1 MMNKKKLCIIIV
13 IAIIVTGL
21 AVTFAVLSK
30 SGKHKENVNEETTVN
45 NEKQTDSVTE
55 AAKADERKQ
64 VQTSVTMQFKQSNS
78 WEGNGR
84 FYAQYDLVI
93 DNKETAKI
101 SDWTFKLNTISGIT
115 LEQSWNCTVDTSD
128 SEWRV
133 VPVDYNKIIE
143 SQAQMNNVGLI
154 ISSASKEGL
163 TKYTLYFMFDTG
175 KEIVLASDGKAYKA
189 GEKIADSSE
198 ESTVSQPEDTKQSD
212 ENTAQPG
219 GSDSGNDSGNNSDTG
234 SNAGIVT
241 TVPTGRLQVSGTKLT
256 DESGNI
262 IQLRGVST
270 HGISWFPDY
279 VNYDAFATLRDDWGA
294 NVVRI
299 AMYPEEY
306 NGYLSGGDKAALKQI
321 IDNGVNYAT
330 ELGMYVIID
339 WHVLNYAPS
348 RHTQEACDFFAE
360 MASKYSGHDNVIY
373 EICNEPVGAD
383 WNSDIKPY
391 AETVIGT
398 IRQFDDHALIL
409 VGTNTWSQDV
419 DSVVGNTLDDGN
431 VMYVAH
437 FYAGTHKE
445 NIRNK
450 ISTALN
456 AGVPVFISECSICD
470 ASGNGG
476 IDYASANEWLD
487 FMNSNQ
493 LSFIAWSL
501 SNKAETSALISS
513 GCSAKNYLA
522 KEEITELNE
531 IVTMYLDYATRQA
544 RRHIPMTMEDWKT
557 KLDAF
562 LRFNDAD
569 VLQDKG
575 KVTAAIAKEF
585 AESEFEK
592 YRVIQDS
599 LYQSDFDRLLNS
611 VDDEI

>member
-30 SGKHKENVNEETTVN
+30 SGKHKENVNAESTVN
-45 NEKQTDSVTE
+45 NEKQTGSVTE
-55 AAKADERKQ
+55 AAKEDAGEQ

-93 DNKETAKI
+93 DNKETVKI
-101 SDWTFKLNTISGIT
+101 SDWTFKLNTISGTT

-128 SEWRV
+128 SQWSV
-133 VPVDYNKIIE
+133 VPVEFNKIIE
-143 SQAQMNNVGLI
+143 SQAQMNSVGFI
-154 ISSASKEGL
+154 ISSASKEEL
-163 TKYTLYFMFDTG
+163 TKYTLDFKLESG
-175 KEIVLASDGKAYKA
+175 VEIVLANDGKAYKA
-189 GEKIADSSE
+189 GEEIADSSE
-198 ESTVSQPEDTKQSD
+198 ESTISQEDTKQSD

-219 GSDSGNDSGNNSDTG
+219 GNDSGNDSGNNADTG

-330 ELGMYVIID
+330 QLGMYVIID

-360 MASKYSGHDNVIY
+360 MASKYSDHDNVIY

-391 AETVIGT
+391 AETVVGT
-398 IRQFDDHALIL
+398 IRKYDDHALIL

-476 IDYASANEWLD
+476 IDYASASEWLD

-513 GCSAKNYLA
+513 GCSAKSGWSDGDLSETGRWF
-522 KEEITELNE
+522 KS
-531 IVTMYLDYATRQA
+531 
-544 RRHIPMTMEDWKT
+544 
-557 KLDAF
+557 
-562 LRFNDAD
+562 
-569 VLQDKG
+569 
-575 KVTAAIAKEF
+575 AI
-585 AESEFEK
+585 SG
-592 YRVIQDS
+592 R
-599 LYQSDFDRLLNS
+599 
-611 VDDEI
+611 

>member
-30 SGKHKENVNEETTVN
+30 SGKHKENVNAESMVN
-45 NEKQTDSVTE
+45 NEKQTGSVTE
-55 AAKADERKQ
+55 TAKEDAGEQ

-84 FYAQYDLVI
+84 FYAQYDLII
-93 DNKETAKI
+93 DNKEDVKI
-101 SDWTFKLNTISGIT
+101 SDWTFKINTTNGTT

-128 SEWRV
+128 LQWSV

-143 SQAQMNNVGLI
+143 SQAQMNNVGFI
-154 ISSASKEGL
+154 ISFASKEEL
-163 TKYTLYFMFDTG
+163 KKYTLDFKLESGM
-175 KEIVLASDGKAYKA
+175 EIVLANDGKAYKA
-189 GEKIADSSE
+189 GEEIADSSE
-198 ESTVSQPEDTKQSD
+198 ESTVSQEDTKQSD

-219 GSDSGNDSGNNSDTG
+219 GNDSGNDSGNNSDTG

-306 NGYLSGGDKAALKQI
+306 NGYLSGGDKDSLKQI

-409 VGTNTWSQDV
+409 VGTNTWLQDV

-431 VMYVAH
+431 VMYVVH

-513 GCSAKNYLA
+513 GCSAKSGWSDGDLSETGRWF
-522 KEEITELNE
+522 KS
-531 IVTMYLDYATRQA
+531 
-544 RRHIPMTMEDWKT
+544 
-557 KLDAF
+557 
-562 LRFNDAD
+562 
-569 VLQDKG
+569 
-575 KVTAAIAKEF
+575 AI
-585 AESEFEK
+585 SG
-592 YRVIQDS
+592 R
-599 LYQSDFDRLLNS
+599 
-611 VDDEI
+611 

>member
-1 MMNKKKLCIIIV
+1 M
-13 IAIIVTGL
+13 
-21 AVTFAVLSK
+21 
-30 SGKHKENVNEETTVN
+30 
-45 NEKQTDSVTE
+45 
-55 AAKADERKQ
+55 
-64 VQTSVTMQFKQSNS
+64 
-78 WEGNGR
+78 
-84 FYAQYDLVI
+84 
-93 DNKETAKI
+93 
-101 SDWTFKLNTISGIT
+101 
-115 LEQSWNCTVDTSD
+115 
-128 SEWRV
+128 
-133 VPVDYNKIIE
+133 PVDYNKIIE
-143 SQAQMNNVGLI
+143 SQAQMNNVGFI
-154 ISSASKEGL
+154 ISFASKEEL
-163 TKYTLYFMFDTG
+163 KKYTLDFKLESGM
-175 KEIVLASDGKAYKA
+175 EIVLADDGKAYKA

-513 GCSAKNYLA
+513 GCSAKSGWSDGDLSETGRWF
-522 KEEITELNE
+522 KS
-531 IVTMYLDYATRQA
+531 
-544 RRHIPMTMEDWKT
+544 
-557 KLDAF
+557 
-562 LRFNDAD
+562 
-569 VLQDKG
+569 
-575 KVTAAIAKEF
+575 AI
-585 AESEFEK
+585 SG
-592 YRVIQDS
+592 R
-599 LYQSDFDRLLNS
+599 
-611 VDDEI
+611 

>member
-30 SGKHKENVNEETTVN
+30 SGKHKENVNAESTVN
-45 NEKQTDSVTE
+45 NEKQTGSEQTS
-55 AAKADERKQ
+55 KADEKKQ
-64 VQTSVTMQFKQSNS
+64 IKTSVTMQFKQSNS

-93 DNKETAKI
+93 DNKESVKI
-101 SDWTFKLNTISGIT
+101 SDWTFKLNTISGTT

-128 SEWRV
+128 SEWSV

-154 ISSASKEGL
+154 ISSAYKEEL
-163 TKYTLYFMFDTG
+163 TKYTLDFMLESG
-175 KEIVLASDGKAYKA
+175 VEIVLANDGKAYKA
-189 GEKIADSSE
+189 GEEIADSSE
-198 ESTVSQPEDTKQSD
+198 ESTAAQPEDTKPSD
-212 ENTAQPG
+212 GNTAQPG
-219 GSDSGNDSGNNSDTG
+219 GNDSGNDSGNNTDTG

-348 RHTQEACDFFAE
+348 RHTQETCDFFAE
-360 MASKYSGHDNVIY
+360 MASKYSDHDNVIY

-476 IDYASANEWLD
+476 IDYASASEWLD

-513 GCSAKNYLA
+513 GCSAKSGWSDGDLSETGRWF
-522 KEEITELNE
+522 KS
-531 IVTMYLDYATRQA
+531 
-544 RRHIPMTMEDWKT
+544 
-557 KLDAF
+557 
-562 LRFNDAD
+562 
-569 VLQDKG
+569 
-575 KVTAAIAKEF
+575 AI
-585 AESEFEK
+585 SG
-592 YRVIQDS
+592 R
-599 LYQSDFDRLLNS
+599 
-611 VDDEI
+611 

>member
-30 SGKHKENVNEETTVN
+30 SGKHKENVNAESTVN
-45 NEKQTDSVTE
+45 NEKQTGSVTE
-55 AAKADERKQ
+55 AANEDAGEQ
-64 VQTSVTMQFKQSNS
+64 VQTSVTMQFRQSNS

-93 DNKETAKI
+93 DNKESVKI
-101 SDWTFKLNTISGIT
+101 SDWTFKFNTVSGTT

-128 SEWRV
+128 SQWSV
-133 VPVDYNKIIE
+133 VPVEFNKIIE
-143 SQAQMNNVGLI
+143 SQAQMNSVGFI
-154 ISSASKEGL
+154 ISSASKEEL
-163 TKYTLYFMFDTG
+163 TKYILDFKLESG
-175 KEIVLASDGKAYKA
+175 VEIVLANDGKAYKA
-189 GEKIADSSE
+189 GEEIADSSE
-198 ESTVSQPEDTKQSD
+198 ESTAAQPEDTKPSD
-212 ENTAQPG
+212 GNTAQPG

-513 GCSAKNYLA
+513 GCSAKSGWSDGDLSETGRWF
-522 KEEITELNE
+522 KS
-531 IVTMYLDYATRQA
+531 
-544 RRHIPMTMEDWKT
+544 
-557 KLDAF
+557 
-562 LRFNDAD
+562 
-569 VLQDKG
+569 
-575 KVTAAIAKEF
+575 AI
-585 AESEFEK
+585 SG
-592 YRVIQDS
+592 R
-599 LYQSDFDRLLNS
+599 
-611 VDDEI
+611 

>member
-30 SGKHKENVNEETTVN
+30 SGKHKENVNAESTVN
-45 NEKQTDSVTE
+45 NEKQTGSVTE
-55 AAKADERKQ
+55 TAKEDAGKQ

-93 DNKETAKI
+93 DNKESVKI
-101 SDWTFKLNTISGIT
+101 SDWTFKFNTISGTT

-128 SEWRV
+128 SQWSV
-133 VPVDYNKIIE
+133 VPVEFNKIIE
-143 SQAQMNNVGLI
+143 SQAQMNSVGFI
-154 ISSASKEGL
+154 ISSASKEEL
-163 TKYTLYFMFDTG
+163 TKYTLDFKLESG
-175 KEIVLASDGKAYKA
+175 VEIVLANDGKAYKA
-189 GEKIADSSE
+189 GEEIADSSE
-198 ESTVSQPEDTKQSD
+198 ESTAAQPEDTKPSD
-212 ENTAQPG
+212 GNTAQPG
-219 GSDSGNDSGNNSDTG
+219 GSDSENDSGNNSDTG

-306 NGYLSGGDKAALKQI
+306 NGYLSGGDKDSLKQI

-398 IRQFDDHALIL
+398 IRKYDDHALIL

-513 GCSAKNYLA
+513 GCSAKSGWSDGDLSETGRWF
-522 KEEITELNE
+522 KS
-531 IVTMYLDYATRQA
+531 
-544 RRHIPMTMEDWKT
+544 
-557 KLDAF
+557 
-562 LRFNDAD
+562 
-569 VLQDKG
+569 
-575 KVTAAIAKEF
+575 AI
-585 AESEFEK
+585 SG
-592 YRVIQDS
+592 R
-599 LYQSDFDRLLNS
+599 
-611 VDDEI
+611 

>member
-21 AVTFAVLSK
+21 AVIFAVLSK
-30 SGKHKENVNEETTVN
+30 SGKHKENVNAESTVN
-45 NEKQTDSVTE
+45 NEKQTGSVTE
-55 AAKADERKQ
+55 TAKEDAGEQ
-64 VQTSVTMQFKQSNS
+64 VQTSVTMQFRQSNS

-93 DNKETAKI
+93 DNKESVKI
-101 SDWTFKLNTISGIT
+101 SDWTFKFNTISGTT

-128 SEWRV
+128 SQWSV

-143 SQAQMNNVGLI
+143 SQAQMNNVGFI
-154 ISSASKEGL
+154 ISFASKEEL
-163 TKYTLYFMFDTG
+163 KKYTLDFKLESGM
-175 KEIVLASDGKAYKA
+175 EIVLADDGKAYKA
-189 GEKIADSSE
+189 GEEIADSSE
-198 ESTVSQPEDTKQSD
+198 ESTAAQPEDTKPSD
-212 ENTAQPG
+212 GNTAQPG

-241 TVPTGRLQVSGTKLT
+241 TDPTGRLQVSGTKLT

-279 VNYDAFATLRDDWGA
+279 VNYDAFATLKNDWGA

-306 NGYLSGGDKAALKQI
+306 NGYLSSGDKAALKQI

-348 RHTQEACDFFAE
+348 RHTQEACYFFAE

-398 IRQFDDHALIL
+398 IRKYDDHALIL

-487 FMNSNQ
+487 FINSNQ

-513 GCSAKNYLA
+513 GCSAKSGWSDGDLSETGRWF
-522 KEEITELNE
+522 KS
-531 IVTMYLDYATRQA
+531 
-544 RRHIPMTMEDWKT
+544 
-557 KLDAF
+557 
-562 LRFNDAD
+562 
-569 VLQDKG
+569 
-575 KVTAAIAKEF
+575 AI
-585 AESEFEK
+585 SG
-592 YRVIQDS
+592 R
-599 LYQSDFDRLLNS
+599 
-611 VDDEI
+611 

>member
-30 SGKHKENVNEETTVN
+30 SGKHKENVNEESTVN
-45 NEKQTDSVTE
+45 NEKQTGSVTE
-55 AAKADERKQ
+55 AAKEDAGEQ

-93 DNKETAKI
+93 DNKESVKI
-101 SDWTFKLNTISGIT
+101 SDWTFKFNTISGTT

-128 SEWRV
+128 SQWSV
-133 VPVDYNKIIE
+133 VPVEFNKIIE
-143 SQAQMNNVGLI
+143 SQAQMNSVGFI
-154 ISSASKEGL
+154 ISSASKEEL
-163 TKYTLYFMFDTG
+163 TKYTLDFKLESG
-175 KEIVLASDGKAYKA
+175 VEIVLANDGKAYKA
-189 GEKIADSSE
+189 GEEIADSSE
-198 ESTVSQPEDTKQSD
+198 ESTAAQPEDTKPSD
-212 ENTAQPG
+212 GNTAQPG
-219 GSDSGNDSGNNSDTG
+219 GSDSENDSGNNSDTG

-306 NGYLSGGDKAALKQI
+306 NGYLSGGDKDSLKQI

-398 IRQFDDHALIL
+398 IRKYDDHALIL

-513 GCSAKNYLA
+513 GCSAKSGWSDGDLSETGRWF
-522 KEEITELNE
+522 KS
-531 IVTMYLDYATRQA
+531 
-544 RRHIPMTMEDWKT
+544 
-557 KLDAF
+557 
-562 LRFNDAD
+562 
-569 VLQDKG
+569 
-575 KVTAAIAKEF
+575 AI
-585 AESEFEK
+585 SG
-592 YRVIQDS
+592 R
-599 LYQSDFDRLLNS
+599 
-611 VDDEI
+611 

>member
-1 MMNKKKLCIIIV
+1 MWGGVEKHMMNKKKLCIIIV

-45 NEKQTDSVTE
+45 NEKQTDSVEQTT
-55 AAKADERKQ
+55 KADEKEQ
-64 VQTSVTMQFKQSNS
+64 VKTSVTMQFKQSNS

-84 FYAQYDLVI
+84 FYAQYDLII
-93 DNKETAKI
+93 DNKEDVKI
-101 SDWTFKLNTISGIT
+101 SDWTFKINTTNGTT

-128 SEWRV
+128 LQWSV

-143 SQAQMNNVGLI
+143 SQAQMNNVGFI
-154 ISSASKEGL
+154 ISFASKEEL
-163 TKYTLYFMFDTG
+163 KKYTLDFKLESGM
-175 KEIVLASDGKAYKA
+175 EIVLADDGKAYKA
-189 GEKIADSSE
+189 GEEIADSSE
-198 ESTVSQPEDTKQSD
+198 ESTVV
-212 ENTAQPG
+212 ENTASGDDTAQLG

-330 ELGMYVIID
+330 DLGMYVIID

-513 GCSAKNYLA
+513 GCSAKSGWSDGDLSETGRWF
-522 KEEITELNE
+522 KS
-531 IVTMYLDYATRQA
+531 
-544 RRHIPMTMEDWKT
+544 
-557 KLDAF
+557 
-562 LRFNDAD
+562 
-569 VLQDKG
+569 
-575 KVTAAIAKEF
+575 AI
-585 AESEFEK
+585 SG
-592 YRVIQDS
+592 R
-599 LYQSDFDRLLNS
+599 
-611 VDDEI
+611 

>member
-1 MMNKKKLCIIIV
+1 MMNKKKLCIIMV

-21 AVTFAVLSK
+21 AVTFTVLSK
-30 SGKHKENVNEETTVN
+30 SGKHKENVNAESTVN
-45 NEKQTDSVTE
+45 NEKQTGSVTE
-55 AAKADERKQ
+55 TAKEDAGEQ
-64 VQTSVTMQFKQSNS
+64 VQTSVTMQFRQSNS

-93 DNKETAKI
+93 DNKESVKI
-101 SDWTFKLNTISGIT
+101 SDWTFKFNTISGTT

-128 SEWRV
+128 SQWSV
-133 VPVDYNKIIE
+133 VPVEFNKIIE
-143 SQAQMNNVGLI
+143 SQAQMNSVGFI
-154 ISSASKEGL
+154 ISSASKEEL
-163 TKYTLYFMFDTG
+163 TKYTLDFKLESG
-175 KEIVLASDGKAYKA
+175 VEIVLANDGKAYKA
-189 GEKIADSSE
+189 GEEIADSSE
-198 ESTVSQPEDTKQSD
+198 ESTAAQPEDTKPSD
-212 ENTAQPG
+212 GNTAQPG
-219 GSDSGNDSGNNSDTG
+219 GSDSENDSGNNSDTG

-306 NGYLSGGDKAALKQI
+306 NGYLSGGDKDSLKQI

-398 IRQFDDHALIL
+398 IRKYDDHALIL

-513 GCSAKNYLA
+513 GCSAKSGWSDGDLSETGRWF
-522 KEEITELNE
+522 KS
-531 IVTMYLDYATRQA
+531 
-544 RRHIPMTMEDWKT
+544 
-557 KLDAF
+557 
-562 LRFNDAD
+562 
-569 VLQDKG
+569 
-575 KVTAAIAKEF
+575 AI
-585 AESEFEK
+585 SG
-592 YRVIQDS
+592 R
-599 LYQSDFDRLLNS
+599 
-611 VDDEI
+611 

>member
-45 NEKQTDSVTE
+45 NEKQTDSVEQTT
-55 AAKADERKQ
+55 KADEKEQ
-64 VQTSVTMQFKQSNS
+64 VKTSVTMQFKQFNS

-84 FYAQYDLVI
+84 FYAQYDLII

-101 SDWTFKLNTISGIT
+101 SDWTFKLNTISNTT
-115 LEQSWNCTVDTSD
+115 LEQCWNCTVDTSD

-493 LSFIAWSL
+493 LSFIAWSH

-513 GCSAKNYLA
+513 GCSAKSGWSDGDLSETGRWF
-522 KEEITELNE
+522 KS
-531 IVTMYLDYATRQA
+531 
-544 RRHIPMTMEDWKT
+544 
-557 KLDAF
+557 
-562 LRFNDAD
+562 
-569 VLQDKG
+569 
-575 KVTAAIAKEF
+575 AI
-585 AESEFEK
+585 SG
-592 YRVIQDS
+592 R
-599 LYQSDFDRLLNS
+599 
-611 VDDEI
+611 

>member
-1 MMNKKKLCIIIV
+1 MDGKKKKILIVALIAAAVVIITGIV
-13 IAIIVTGL
+13 I
-21 AVTFAVLSK
+21 TFAVIK
-30 SGKHKENVNEETTVN
+30 SGRHKENANEQTTVSSD
-45 NEKQTDSVTE
+45 KQTDSVTQTT
-55 AAKADERKQ
+55 KADEKEQ
-64 VQTSVTMQFKQSNS
+64 VKTSVTMQFKQSNS

-84 FYAQYDLVI
+84 FYAQYDLII
-93 DNKETAKI
+93 DNKEAVKI
-101 SDWTFKLNTISGIT
+101 SDWTFKINTVSGTT

-128 SEWRV
+128 SQWSV
-133 VPVDYNKIIE
+133 VPVDYNKMIE
-143 SQAQMNNVGLI
+143 SQAQMNNVGFI
-154 ISSASKEGL
+154 ISFASKEEL
-163 TKYTLYFMFDTG
+163 TKYTLDFKLESGM
-175 KEIVLASDGKAYKA
+175 EIVLSSDGKAYKA
-189 GEKIADSSE
+189 GEEIADSGE
-198 ESTVSQPEDTKQSD
+198 AATEAESAAVSGDD
-212 ENTAQPG
+212 TAQPG
-219 GSDSGNDSGNNSDTG
+219 GNDSGNGSGNNSDTG

-256 DESGNI
+256 DESGNV

-306 NGYLSGGDKAALKQI
+306 NGYLSGGDKDSLKQI

-360 MASKYSGHDNVIY
+360 MASKYSDHDNVIY

-398 IRQFDDHALIL
+398 IRQYDDHALIL

-476 IDYASANEWLD
+476 IDYESANEWLD

-501 SNKAETSALISS
+501 CNKAETSALISS
-513 GCSAKNYLA
+513 GCSAKSGWSDGDLSETGRWF
-522 KEEITELNE
+522 KS
-531 IVTMYLDYATRQA
+531 
-544 RRHIPMTMEDWKT
+544 
-557 KLDAF
+557 
-562 LRFNDAD
+562 
-569 VLQDKG
+569 
-575 KVTAAIAKEF
+575 AI
-585 AESEFEK
+585 SG
-592 YRVIQDS
+592 R
-599 LYQSDFDRLLNS
+599 
-611 VDDEI
+611 

>member
-21 AVTFAVLSK
+21 AVIFAVLSK
-30 SGKHKENVNEETTVN
+30 SGKHKENVNAESTVN
-45 NEKQTDSVTE
+45 NEKQTGSVTE
-55 AAKADERKQ
+55 TAKEDAGEQ

-93 DNKETAKI
+93 DNKESVKI
-101 SDWTFKLNTISGIT
+101 SDWTFKFNTISGTT

-128 SEWRV
+128 SQWSV
-133 VPVDYNKIIE
+133 VPVEFNKIIE
-143 SQAQMNNVGLI
+143 SQAQMNSVGFI
-154 ISSASKEGL
+154 ISSASKEEL
-163 TKYTLYFMFDTG
+163 TKYTLDFKLESG
-175 KEIVLASDGKAYKA
+175 VEIVLASDGKAYKA

-513 GCSAKNYLA
+513 GCSAKSGWSDGDLSEMGRWF
-522 KEEITELNE
+522 KS
-531 IVTMYLDYATRQA
+531 
-544 RRHIPMTMEDWKT
+544 
-557 KLDAF
+557 
-562 LRFNDAD
+562 
-569 VLQDKG
+569 
-575 KVTAAIAKEF
+575 AI
-585 AESEFEK
+585 SG
-592 YRVIQDS
+592 R
-599 LYQSDFDRLLNS
+599 
-611 VDDEI
+611 

>member
-55 AAKADERKQ
+55 AAKEDERKQ

-93 DNKETAKI
+93 DNKESVKI
-101 SDWTFKLNTISGIT
+101 SDWTFKLNTISGTT

-128 SEWRV
+128 LQWSV

-143 SQAQMNNVGLI
+143 SQAQMNNVGFI
-154 ISSASKEGL
+154 ISFASKEEL
-163 TKYTLYFMFDTG
+163 KKYTLDFKLESGM
-175 KEIVLASDGKAYKA
+175 EIVLASDGKAYKA
-189 GEKIADSSE
+189 GEEVADSSE
-198 ESTVSQPEDTKQSD
+198 ESTISQEDTKQSD
-212 ENTAQPG
+212 ENTAQLG
-219 GSDSGNDSGNNSDTG
+219 GSDSGDDSGNNSDTG

-330 ELGMYVIID
+330 DLGMYVIID

-476 IDYASANEWLD
+476 IDYASANEWLE

-513 GCSAKNYLA
+513 GCSAKSGWSDGDLSETGRWF
-522 KEEITELNE
+522 KS
-531 IVTMYLDYATRQA
+531 
-544 RRHIPMTMEDWKT
+544 
-557 KLDAF
+557 
-562 LRFNDAD
+562 
-569 VLQDKG
+569 
-575 KVTAAIAKEF
+575 AI
-585 AESEFEK
+585 SG
-592 YRVIQDS
+592 R
-599 LYQSDFDRLLNS
+599 
-611 VDDEI
+611 

>member
-143 SQAQMNNVGLI
+143 SQAQMNSVGFI

-163 TKYTLYFMFDTG
+163 TKYTLDFKLESG
-175 KEIVLASDGKAYKA
+175 VEIVLANDGKAYKA
-189 GEKIADSSE
+189 GEEIADSSE
-198 ESTVSQPEDTKQSD
+198 ESTAAQPEDTKPLD
-212 ENTAQPG
+212 GNTAQPG

-330 ELGMYVIID
+330 DLGMYVIID

-383 WNSDIKPY
+383 WNSDIKLY

-398 IRQFDDHALIL
+398 IRKYDDHALIL

-513 GCSAKNYLA
+513 GCSAKSG
-522 KEEITELNE
+522 
-531 IVTMYLDYATRQA
+531 
-544 RRHIPMTMEDWKT
+544 WS
-557 KLDAF
+557 
-562 LRFNDAD
+562 DAD
-569 VLQDKG
+569 LSETGRWFKS
-575 KVTAAIAKEF
+575 AI
-585 AESEFEK
+585 SG
-592 YRVIQDS
+592 R
-599 LYQSDFDRLLNS
+599 
-611 VDDEI
+611 

>member
-1 MMNKKKLCIIIV
+1 MYFCIFCYNKKMGEGKHRMNRKKLCIIIV
-13 IAIIVTGL
+13 IAIIVAGL

-30 SGKHKENVNEETTVN
+30 SGKHKENVNAESTVN
-45 NEKQTDSVTE
+45 NEKQTGSVTE
-55 AAKADERKQ
+55 
-64 VQTSVTMQFKQSNS
+64 
-78 WEGNGR
+78 
-84 FYAQYDLVI
+84 
-93 DNKETAKI
+93 TAK
-101 SDWTFKLNTISGIT
+101 
-115 LEQSWNCTVDTSD
+115 E
-128 SEWRV
+128 
-133 VPVDYNKIIE
+133 II
-143 SQAQMNNVGLI
+143 
-154 ISSASKEGL
+154 
-163 TKYTLYFMFDTG
+163 
-175 KEIVLASDGKAYKA
+175 LASDGKAYKA
-189 GEKIADSSE
+189 GEEIADSSE
-198 ESTVSQPEDTKQSD
+198 ESTKAE
-212 ENTAQPG
+212 
-219 GSDSGNDSGNNSDTG
+219 
-234 SNAGIVT
+234 NAGIVT

-306 NGYLSGGDKAALKQI
+306 NGYLSGGDKDSLKQI

-330 ELGMYVIID
+330 QLGMYVIID

-383 WNSDIKPY
+383 WNADIKPY

-419 DSVVGNTLDDGN
+419 DSVVGNMLDDGN

-513 GCSAKNYLA
+513 GCSAKSGWSDGDLSETGRWF
-522 KEEITELNE
+522 KS
-531 IVTMYLDYATRQA
+531 
-544 RRHIPMTMEDWKT
+544 
-557 KLDAF
+557 
-562 LRFNDAD
+562 
-569 VLQDKG
+569 
-575 KVTAAIAKEF
+575 AI
-585 AESEFEK
+585 SG
-592 YRVIQDS
+592 R
-599 LYQSDFDRLLNS
+599 
-611 VDDEI
+611 

>member
-30 SGKHKENVNEETTVN
+30 SGKHKENVNAESTVN
-45 NEKQTDSVTE
+45 NEKQTGSVTE
-55 AAKADERKQ
+55 TAKEDAGEQ

-93 DNKETAKI
+93 DNKESVKI
-101 SDWTFKLNTISGIT
+101 SDWTFKFNTISGTT

-128 SEWRV
+128 SQWSV
-133 VPVDYNKIIE
+133 VPVEFNKIIE
-143 SQAQMNNVGLI
+143 SQAQMNSVGFI
-154 ISSASKEGL
+154 ISSASKEEL
-163 TKYTLYFMFDTG
+163 TKYTLDFKLESG
-175 KEIVLASDGKAYKA
+175 VEIVLANDGKAYKA
-189 GEKIADSSE
+189 GEEIADSSE
-198 ESTVSQPEDTKQSD
+198 ESTVV
-212 ENTAQPG
+212 ENTASGDDTAQPG
-219 GSDSGNDSGNNSDTG
+219 GSDSENDSGNNSDTG

-306 NGYLSGGDKAALKQI
+306 NGYLSGGDKDSLKQI

-398 IRQFDDHALIL
+398 IRKYDDHALIL

-513 GCSAKNYLA
+513 GCSAKS
-522 KEEITELNE
+522 
-531 IVTMYLDYATRQA
+531 
-544 RRHIPMTMEDWKT
+544 DWSDGDLSETGRWFKS
-557 KLDAF
+557 
-562 LRFNDAD
+562 
-569 VLQDKG
+569 
-575 KVTAAIAKEF
+575 AI
-585 AESEFEK
+585 SGM
-592 YRVIQDS
+592 
-599 LYQSDFDRLLNS
+599 
-611 VDDEI
+611 

>member
-45 NEKQTDSVTE
+45 NEKQTDSVEQTT
-55 AAKADERKQ
+55 KADEKEQ
-64 VQTSVTMQFKQSNS
+64 VKTSVTMQFKQFNS

-84 FYAQYDLVI
+84 FYAQYDLII
-93 DNKETAKI
+93 DNKEDVKI
-101 SDWTFKLNTISGIT
+101 SDWTFKINTTNGTT

-128 SEWRV
+128 LQWSV

-143 SQAQMNNVGLI
+143 SQAQMNSVGFI
-154 ISSASKEGL
+154 ISSASKEEL
-163 TKYTLYFMFDTG
+163 TKYTLDFKLESG
-175 KEIVLASDGKAYKA
+175 VEIVLANDGKAYKA
-189 GEKIADSSE
+189 GEEIADSSE
-198 ESTVSQPEDTKQSD
+198 ESTAAQPEDTKPSD
-212 ENTAQPG
+212 GNTAQPG
-219 GSDSGNDSGNNSDTG
+219 GSDSENDSGNNSDTG

-306 NGYLSGGDKAALKQI
+306 NGYLSGGDKDSLKQI

-398 IRQFDDHALIL
+398 IRKYDDHALIL

-476 IDYASANEWLD
+476 IDYASASEWLD

-501 SNKAETSALISS
+501 SNKAEISALISS
-513 GCSAKNYLA
+513 GCSAKSGWSDGDLSETGRWF
-522 KEEITELNE
+522 KS
-531 IVTMYLDYATRQA
+531 
-544 RRHIPMTMEDWKT
+544 
-557 KLDAF
+557 
-562 LRFNDAD
+562 
-569 VLQDKG
+569 
-575 KVTAAIAKEF
+575 AI
-585 AESEFEK
+585 SG
-592 YRVIQDS
+592 R
-599 LYQSDFDRLLNS
+599 
-611 VDDEI
+611 

>member
-30 SGKHKENVNEETTVN
+30 SGKHKENVNAESTVN

-55 AAKADERKQ
+55 TAKEDAGEQ

-93 DNKETAKI
+93 DNKEAVKI
-101 SDWTFKLNTISGIT
+101 SDWTFKLNTISNTT
-115 LEQSWNCTVDTSD
+115 LEQCWNCTVDTSD
-128 SEWRV
+128 SEWSV

-143 SQAQMNNVGLI
+143 SQAQMNNVGFI
-154 ISSASKEGL
+154 ISSASKEEF
-163 TKYTLYFMFDTG
+163 TKYTLEFMLDTG
-175 KEIVLASDGKAYKA
+175 KEIVLASNGKAYKA
-189 GEKIADSSE
+189 GEEAADSSE
-198 ESTVSQPEDTKQSD
+198 ESTISQEDSKQSD

-219 GSDSGNDSGNNSDTG
+219 GSDYGNDSGNNSYTG

-330 ELGMYVIID
+330 QLGMYVIID

-383 WNSDIKPY
+383 WNADIKPY

-419 DSVVGNTLDDGN
+419 DSVVGNMLDDGN

-513 GCSAKNYLA
+513 GCSAKSGWSDGDLSETGRWF
-522 KEEITELNE
+522 KS
-531 IVTMYLDYATRQA
+531 
-544 RRHIPMTMEDWKT
+544 
-557 KLDAF
+557 
-562 LRFNDAD
+562 
-569 VLQDKG
+569 
-575 KVTAAIAKEF
+575 AI
-585 AESEFEK
+585 SG
-592 YRVIQDS
+592 R
-599 LYQSDFDRLLNS
+599 
-611 VDDEI
+611 

>member
-30 SGKHKENVNEETTVN
+30 SGKHKENVNAESTVN
-45 NEKQTDSVTE
+45 NEKQIGSVTE
-55 AAKADERKQ
+55 AAKEDAGEQ

-93 DNKETAKI
+93 DNKETVKI
-101 SDWTFKLNTISGIT
+101 SDWTFKLNTISGTT

-128 SEWRV
+128 SQWSV
-133 VPVDYNKIIE
+133 VPVEFNKIIE
-143 SQAQMNNVGLI
+143 SQAQMNSVGFI
-154 ISSASKEGL
+154 ISSASKEKL
-163 TKYTLYFMFDTG
+163 TKYTLDFKLESG
-175 KEIVLASDGKAYKA
+175 VEIVLANDGKAYKA
-189 GEKIADSSE
+189 GEEIADSSA
-198 ESTVSQPEDTKQSD
+198 ESTAAQTEDTNPSD

-398 IRQFDDHALIL
+398 IRKYDDNALVL

-476 IDYASANEWLD
+476 IDYASASEWLD

-513 GCSAKNYLA
+513 GCSAKSGWSDGDLSETGRWF
-522 KEEITELNE
+522 KS
-531 IVTMYLDYATRQA
+531 
-544 RRHIPMTMEDWKT
+544 
-557 KLDAF
+557 
-562 LRFNDAD
+562 
-569 VLQDKG
+569 
-575 KVTAAIAKEF
+575 AI
-585 AESEFEK
+585 SG
-592 YRVIQDS
+592 R
-599 LYQSDFDRLLNS
+599 
-611 VDDEI
+611 

>member
-1 MMNKKKLCIIIV
+1 MLFFYAVFDIMIINCRGGVNIMDGKKKKILIIALIV
-13 IAIIVTGL
+13 AAVVIIAGL
-21 AVTFAVLSK
+21 IVTFAVLSK

-45 NEKQTDSVTE
+45 NEKQTDSVEQTT
-55 AAKADERKQ
+55 KADEKEQ
-64 VQTSVTMQFKQSNS
+64 VKTSVTMQFKQSNS

-84 FYAQYDLVI
+84 FYAQYDLII
-93 DNKETAKI
+93 DNKEDVKI
-101 SDWTFKLNTISGIT
+101 SDWTFKINTTNGTT
-115 LEQSWNCTVDTSD
+115 LEQSWNCTIDTSD
-128 SEWRV
+128 LQWSV

-143 SQAQMNNVGLI
+143 SQAQMNNVGFI
-154 ISSASKEGL
+154 ISFASKEEL
-163 TKYTLYFMFDTG
+163 KKYTLDFKLESGM
-175 KEIVLASDGKAYKA
+175 EIVLADDGKAYKA
-189 GEKIADSSE
+189 GEEIADSSE
-198 ESTVSQPEDTKQSD
+198 ESTVV
-212 ENTAQPG
+212 ENTASGDDTAQPG

-256 DESGNI
+256 DESGNV

-270 HGISWFPDY
+270 HGISWYPDY

-398 IRQFDDHALIL
+398 IRQFDDHSLIL

-513 GCSAKNYLA
+513 GCSAKSGWSDGDLSETGRWF
-522 KEEITELNE
+522 KS
-531 IVTMYLDYATRQA
+531 
-544 RRHIPMTMEDWKT
+544 
-557 KLDAF
+557 
-562 LRFNDAD
+562 
-569 VLQDKG
+569 
-575 KVTAAIAKEF
+575 AI
-585 AESEFEK
+585 SG
-592 YRVIQDS
+592 R
-599 LYQSDFDRLLNS
+599 
-611 VDDEI
+611 

>member
-21 AVTFAVLSK
+21 AVTFVVLSK
-30 SGKHKENVNEETTVN
+30 SGKHKENVNAESTVN
-45 NEKQTDSVTE
+45 NEKQTGSVTE
-55 AAKADERKQ
+55 AANEDAGEQ
-64 VQTSVTMQFKQSNS
+64 VQTSVTMQFRQSNS

-93 DNKETAKI
+93 DNKESVKI
-101 SDWTFKLNTISGIT
+101 SDWTFKFNTVSGTT

-128 SEWRV
+128 SQWSV
-133 VPVDYNKIIE
+133 VPVEFNKIIE
-143 SQAQMNNVGLI
+143 SQAQMNSVGFI
-154 ISSASKEGL
+154 ISSASKEEL
-163 TKYTLYFMFDTG
+163 TKYTLDFKLESG
-175 KEIVLASDGKAYKA
+175 VEIVLANDGKAYKA
-189 GEKIADSSE
+189 GEEIADSSE
-198 ESTVSQPEDTKQSD
+198 ESTAAQPEDTKPSD
-212 ENTAQPG
+212 GNTAQPG

-513 GCSAKNYLA
+513 GCSAKSGWSDGDLSETGRWF
-522 KEEITELNE
+522 KS
-531 IVTMYLDYATRQA
+531 
-544 RRHIPMTMEDWKT
+544 
-557 KLDAF
+557 
-562 LRFNDAD
+562 
-569 VLQDKG
+569 
-575 KVTAAIAKEF
+575 AI
-585 AESEFEK
+585 SG
-592 YRVIQDS
+592 R
-599 LYQSDFDRLLNS
+599 
-611 VDDEI
+611 

>member
-30 SGKHKENVNEETTVN
+30 SGKHKESVNAESTVN

-55 AAKADERKQ
+55 VAKADERKQ

-93 DNKETAKI
+93 DNKEAVKI
-101 SDWTFKLNTISGIT
+101 SDWTFKLNTISNTT
-115 LEQSWNCTVDTSD
+115 LEQCWNCTVDTSD
-128 SEWRV
+128 SEWSV

-143 SQAQMNNVGLI
+143 SQAQMNNVGFI
-154 ISSASKEGL
+154 ISFASKEEF
-163 TKYTLYFMFDTG
+163 TKYTLDFMLDTG
-175 KEIVLASDGKAYKA
+175 KGIVLASDGKAYKA
-189 GEKIADSSE
+189 GEEAADSSE
-198 ESTVSQPEDTKQSD
+198 ESTIAQEDTKQSD
-212 ENTAQPG
+212 ENTAQTG
-219 GSDSGNDSGNNSDTG
+219 GSDSGNDSGNNSYTG

-241 TVPTGRLQVSGTKLT
+241 TVPTGRLQVSDTKLT

-306 NGYLSGGDKAALKQI
+306 NGYLSGGDKAALRQI

-330 ELGMYVIID
+330 QLGMYVIID

-398 IRQFDDHALIL
+398 IRQFDDHSLIL

-470 ASGNGG
+470 ESGNGG

-513 GCSAKNYLA
+513 GCSARSGWSDGDLSETGRWFKS
-522 KEEITELNE
+522 
-531 IVTMYLDYATRQA
+531 
-544 RRHIPMTMEDWKT
+544 
-557 KLDAF
+557 
-562 LRFNDAD
+562 
-569 VLQDKG
+569 
-575 KVTAAIAKEF
+575 AI
-585 AESEFEK
+585 SG
-592 YRVIQDS
+592 R
-599 LYQSDFDRLLNS
+599 
-611 VDDEI
+611 

>member
-21 AVTFAVLSK
+21 AVTFTVLSK
-30 SGKHKENVNEETTVN
+30 SGKHKENVNAESTVN
-45 NEKQTDSVTE
+45 NEKQTGSVTE
-55 AAKADERKQ
+55 TAKEDAGEQ

-93 DNKETAKI
+93 DNKESVKI
-101 SDWTFKLNTISGIT
+101 SDWTFKFNTISGTT

-128 SEWRV
+128 SQWSV
-133 VPVDYNKIIE
+133 VPVEFNKIIE
-143 SQAQMNNVGLI
+143 SQAQMNSVGFI
-154 ISSASKEGL
+154 ISSASKEEL
-163 TKYTLYFMFDTG
+163 TKYTLDFKLESG
-175 KEIVLASDGKAYKA
+175 VEIVLANDGKAYKA
-189 GEKIADSSE
+189 GEEIADSSE
-198 ESTVSQPEDTKQSD
+198 ESTAAQPEDTKPSD
-212 ENTAQPG
+212 GNTAQPG

-330 ELGMYVIID
+330 ELGMHVIID

-398 IRQFDDHALIL
+398 IRQFDDHSLIL

-513 GCSAKNYLA
+513 GCSAKSGWSDGDLSETGRWF
-522 KEEITELNE
+522 K
-531 IVTMYLDYATRQA
+531 R
-544 RRHIPMTMEDWKT
+544 
-557 KLDAF
+557 
-562 LRFNDAD
+562 
-569 VLQDKG
+569 
-575 KVTAAIAKEF
+575 AI
-585 AESEFEK
+585 SG
-592 YRVIQDS
+592 R
-599 LYQSDFDRLLNS
+599 
-611 VDDEI
+611 

>member
-30 SGKHKENVNEETTVN
+30 SGKHKENVNAESTVN
-45 NEKQTDSVTE
+45 NEKQTGSVTE
-55 AAKADERKQ
+55 TAKEDAGEQ

-93 DNKETAKI
+93 DNKEDVKI
-101 SDWTFKLNTISGIT
+101 SDWTFKINTTNGTT

-128 SEWRV
+128 LQWSV

-143 SQAQMNNVGLI
+143 SQAQMNSVGFI

-163 TKYTLYFMFDTG
+163 TKYTLDFKLESG
-175 KEIVLASDGKAYKA
+175 VEIVLANDGKAYKA
-189 GEKIADSSE
+189 GEEIADSSE
-198 ESTVSQPEDTKQSD
+198 ESTAAQPEDTKPSD
-212 ENTAQPG
+212 GNTAQPG

-398 IRQFDDHALIL
+398 IRQFDDHSLIL

-513 GCSAKNYLA
+513 GCSAKSGWSDGDLSETGRWF
-522 KEEITELNE
+522 KS
-531 IVTMYLDYATRQA
+531 
-544 RRHIPMTMEDWKT
+544 
-557 KLDAF
+557 
-562 LRFNDAD
+562 
-569 VLQDKG
+569 
-575 KVTAAIAKEF
+575 AI
-585 AESEFEK
+585 SG
-592 YRVIQDS
+592 R
-599 LYQSDFDRLLNS
+599 
-611 VDDEI
+611 

>member
-30 SGKHKENVNEETTVN
+30 SGKHKENVNAESTVN
-45 NEKQTDSVTE
+45 NEKQTGSVTE
-55 AAKADERKQ
+55 TAKEYAGEQ
-64 VQTSVTMQFKQSNS
+64 VQTSVTLQFKQSNS

-93 DNKETAKI
+93 DNKESVKI
-101 SDWTFKLNTISGIT
+101 SDWTFKFNTISGTT

-128 SEWRV
+128 SQWSV
-133 VPVDYNKIIE
+133 VPVEFNKIIE
-143 SQAQMNNVGLI
+143 SQAQMNSVGFI
-154 ISSASKEGL
+154 ISSASKEEL
-163 TKYTLYFMFDTG
+163 TKYTLDFKLESG
-175 KEIVLASDGKAYKA
+175 VEIVLANDGKAYKA
-189 GEKIADSSE
+189 GEEIADSSE
-198 ESTVSQPEDTKQSD
+198 ESTAAQPEDTKPSD
-212 ENTAQPG
+212 GNTAQPG
-219 GSDSGNDSGNNSDTG
+219 GSDSENDSGNNSDTG

-306 NGYLSGGDKAALKQI
+306 NGYLSGGDKDSLKQI

-398 IRQFDDHALIL
+398 IRKYDDHALIL

-513 GCSAKNYLA
+513 GCSAKS
-522 KEEITELNE
+522 
-531 IVTMYLDYATRQA
+531 
-544 RRHIPMTMEDWKT
+544 DWSDGDLSETGRWFKS
-557 KLDAF
+557 
-562 LRFNDAD
+562 
-569 VLQDKG
+569 
-575 KVTAAIAKEF
+575 AI
-585 AESEFEK
+585 SG
-592 YRVIQDS
+592 R
-599 LYQSDFDRLLNS
+599 
-611 VDDEI
+611 

>member
-13 IAIIVTGL
+13 IAIIVAGL

-30 SGKHKENVNEETTVN
+30 SGKHKENVNAESTVN
-45 NEKQTDSVTE
+45 NEKQTGSVTE
-55 AAKADERKQ
+55 AAKEDAGEQ

-93 DNKETAKI
+93 DNKESVKI
-101 SDWTFKLNTISGIT
+101 SDWTFKLNTISGTT

-128 SEWRV
+128 SEWSV
-133 VPVDYNKIIE
+133 VPVEFNKIIE
-143 SQAQMNNVGLI
+143 SQAQMNSVGFI
-154 ISSASKEGL
+154 ISSASKEEL
-163 TKYTLYFMFDTG
+163 TKYTLDFKLESG
-175 KEIVLASDGKAYKA
+175 VEIVLANDGKAYKA
-189 GEKIADSSE
+189 GEEIADSSE
-198 ESTVSQPEDTKQSD
+198 ESTEA
-212 ENTAQPG
+212 ENAATSGDDTAQPG
-219 GSDSGNDSGNNSDTG
+219 RSDSGNGSGNNSDTG

-241 TVPTGRLQVSGTKLT
+241 TVPTGKLQVSGTKLT

-279 VNYDAFATLRDDWGA
+279 VNYDAFATLKNDWGA

-306 NGYLSGGDKAALKQI
+306 NGYLSGGNKDSLKQI

-348 RHTQEACDFFAE
+348 RHTQEACDFFEE

-398 IRQFDDHALIL
+398 IRKYDDHALIL

-431 VMYVAH
+431 VMYVTH

-476 IDYASANEWLD
+476 IDYASASEWLD

-513 GCSAKNYLA
+513 GCSVKSGWSDGDLSETGRWF
-522 KEEITELNE
+522 KS
-531 IVTMYLDYATRQA
+531 
-544 RRHIPMTMEDWKT
+544 
-557 KLDAF
+557 
-562 LRFNDAD
+562 
-569 VLQDKG
+569 
-575 KVTAAIAKEF
+575 AI
-585 AESEFEK
+585 SG
-592 YRVIQDS
+592 R
-599 LYQSDFDRLLNS
+599 
-611 VDDEI
+611 

>member
-13 IAIIVTGL
+13 IAIIVPGL

-30 SGKHKENVNEETTVN
+30 SGKHKESVNAESTVN

-55 AAKADERKQ
+55 TAKEDA

-84 FYAQYDLVI
+84 FYAQYDLII
-93 DNKETAKI
+93 DNKEDVKI
-101 SDWTFKLNTISGIT
+101 SDWTFKINTTNGTT

-128 SEWRV
+128 LQWSV

-143 SQAQMNNVGLI
+143 SQAQMNNVGFI
-154 ISSASKEGL
+154 ISFASKEEL
-163 TKYTLYFMFDTG
+163 KKYTLDFKLESGM
-175 KEIVLASDGKAYKA
+175 EIVLADDGKAYKA
-189 GEKIADSSE
+189 GEEIADSSE
-198 ESTVSQPEDTKQSD
+198 ESTVV
-212 ENTAQPG
+212 ENTASGDDTAQPG

-306 NGYLSGGDKAALKQI
+306 NGYLSGGDKDSLKQI

-330 ELGMYVIID
+330 QLGMYVIID

-360 MASKYSGHDNVIY
+360 IASKYSGHDNVIY
-373 EICNEPVGAD
+373 EICNEPQNSD
-383 WNSDIKPY
+383 WNSQIKPY
-391 AETVIGT
+391 AQEVIAR
-398 IRQFDDHALIL
+398 IRQHTDALIL
-409 VGTNTWSQDV
+409 VGTNRWSQDV
-419 DSVVGNTLDDGN
+419 DEVIGNRLDDDN
-431 VMYVAH
+431 VMYVVH
-437 FYAGTHKE
+437 FYAGTQKE
-445 NIRNK
+445 WVRNK
-450 ISTALN
+450 MIAALD
-456 AGVPVFISECSICD
+456 AGIPVFISECSICD

-476 IDYASANEWLD
+476 IDYGSADAWFSLLNERGI
-487 FMNSNQ
+487 SY
-493 LSFIAWSL
+493 IAWSL
-501 SNKAETSALISS
+501 SNKSETSALINSWCDKLS
-513 GCSAKNYLA
+513 DWSDDDLSDTGRWFKN
-522 KEEITELNE
+522 
-531 IVTMYLDYATRQA
+531 MMSR
-544 RRHIPMTMEDWKT
+544 
-557 KLDAF
+557 
-562 LRFNDAD
+562 
-569 VLQDKG
+569 
-575 KVTAAIAKEF
+575 
-585 AESEFEK
+585 
-592 YRVIQDS
+592 
-599 LYQSDFDRLLNS
+599 
-611 VDDEI
+611 

>member
-13 IAIIVTGL
+13 IAIIVAGL

-30 SGKHKENVNEETTVN
+30 SGKHKENVNAESTVN
-45 NEKQTDSVTE
+45 NEKQTGSVTE
-55 AAKADERKQ
+55 TAKEDAGEQ

-78 WEGNGR
+78 WEGDGR

-93 DNKETAKI
+93 DNKEAVKI
-101 SDWTFKLNTISGIT
+101 SDWTFKLNTISNTT
-115 LEQSWNCTVDTSD
+115 LEQCWNCTVDTSD
-128 SEWRV
+128 SEWSV

-143 SQAQMNNVGLI
+143 SQAQMNNVGFI
-154 ISSASKEGL
+154 ISSASKEEF
-163 TKYTLYFMFDTG
+163 TKYTLDFMLDTG

-189 GEKIADSSE
+189 GEEIADSSE
-198 ESTVSQPEDTKQSD
+198 ESTAAQPEDTKPSD
-212 ENTAQPG
+212 GNTAQPG
-219 GSDSGNDSGNNSDTG
+219 GSDYGNDSGNNSYTG

-306 NGYLSGGDKAALKQI
+306 NGYLSGGDKDSLKQI

-383 WNSDIKPY
+383 WNADIKPY

-398 IRQFDDHALIL
+398 IRQFDDHSLIL

-513 GCSAKNYLA
+513 GCSAKSGWSDGDLSETGRWF
-522 KEEITELNE
+522 KS
-531 IVTMYLDYATRQA
+531 
-544 RRHIPMTMEDWKT
+544 
-557 KLDAF
+557 
-562 LRFNDAD
+562 
-569 VLQDKG
+569 
-575 KVTAAIAKEF
+575 AI
-585 AESEFEK
+585 SG
-592 YRVIQDS
+592 R
-599 LYQSDFDRLLNS
+599 
-611 VDDEI
+611 

>member
-13 IAIIVTGL
+13 IAIIVAGL

-30 SGKHKENVNEETTVN
+30 SGKHKENVNAESTVN
-45 NEKQTDSVTE
+45 NEKQTGSVTE
-55 AAKADERKQ
+55 TAKEDAGEQ

-101 SDWTFKLNTISGIT
+101 SDWTFKLNTISNTT
-115 LEQSWNCTVDTSD
+115 LEQCWNCTVDTSD
-128 SEWRV
+128 SEWSV

-143 SQAQMNNVGLI
+143 SQAQMNNVGFI
-154 ISSASKEGL
+154 ISSASKEEF
-163 TKYTLYFMFDTG
+163 TKYTLDFMLDTG

-189 GEKIADSSE
+189 GEEAADSSE
-198 ESTVSQPEDTKQSD
+198 ESTISQEDSKQSD

-219 GSDSGNDSGNNSDTG
+219 GSDYGNDSGNNSYTG

-330 ELGMYVIID
+330 QLGMYVIID

-383 WNSDIKPY
+383 WNADIKPY

-419 DSVVGNTLDDGN
+419 DSVVGNMLDDGN

-493 LSFIAWSL
+493 LSFIAWSH

-513 GCSAKNYLA
+513 GCSAKSGWSDGDLSETGRWF
-522 KEEITELNE
+522 KS
-531 IVTMYLDYATRQA
+531 
-544 RRHIPMTMEDWKT
+544 
-557 KLDAF
+557 
-562 LRFNDAD
+562 
-569 VLQDKG
+569 
-575 KVTAAIAKEF
+575 AI
-585 AESEFEK
+585 SG
-592 YRVIQDS
+592 R
-599 LYQSDFDRLLNS
+599 
-611 VDDEI
+611 

>member
-1 MMNKKKLCIIIV
+1 MLFFYAIFGIMITVCQGVNVMDGKKKKVLIIALAAV
-13 IAIIVTGL
+13 AVIIVTGL
-21 AVTFAVLSK
+21 IITFAVLK
-30 SGKHKENVNEETTVN
+30 SGKHKVNVNEETTAS
-45 NEKQTDSVTE
+45 NEKQTGSVTQTT
-55 AAKADERKQ
+55 KADEKEQ
-64 VQTSVTMQFKQSNS
+64 VKTSVTMQFKQSNS

-93 DNKETAKI
+93 DNKEAVKI
-101 SDWTFKLNTISGIT
+101 SDWTFRLNTTSGTT

-128 SEWRV
+128 SQWNV
-133 VPVDYNKIIE
+133 GPVEFNKIIE
-143 SQAQMNNVGLI
+143 SQAQMNSVGLI
-154 ISSASKEGL
+154 ISSASEEEL
-163 TKYTLYFMFDTG
+163 TKYMLDFKLESGM
-175 KEIVLASDGKAYKA
+175 EIVLASDGKAYKA
-189 GEKIADSSE
+189 GDEIADSGEKS
-198 ESTVSQPEDTKQSD
+198 SVADAGLWGNDSAQS
-212 ENTAQPG
+212 G
-219 GSDSGNDSGNNSDTG
+219 GNDSGSGSGNNSDTG

-306 NGYLSGGDKAALKQI
+306 NGYLSGGDKNSLKQI

-330 ELGMYVIID
+330 QLGMYVIID

-391 AETVIGT
+391 AETVIST
-398 IRQFDDHALIL
+398 IRQYDDHALIL

-437 FYAGTHKE
+437 FYAGTHRE

-513 GCSAKNYLA
+513 GCSAKSGWSDGDLSETGRWF
-522 KEEITELNE
+522 KS
-531 IVTMYLDYATRQA
+531 
-544 RRHIPMTMEDWKT
+544 
-557 KLDAF
+557 
-562 LRFNDAD
+562 
-569 VLQDKG
+569 
-575 KVTAAIAKEF
+575 AI
-585 AESEFEK
+585 SG
-592 YRVIQDS
+592 R
-599 LYQSDFDRLLNS
+599 
-611 VDDEI
+611 